1 MQHLKIFHQD
11 GLIYFDKFRVADL
24 VLLKTEDENKYLLTI
39 DINTFEGEHSADE
52 VTAIEKQFDTRLNPA
67 QMEFANAVYEDYVEL
82 ASPDDIDGLRIA
94 KEDSNEKYLY
104 FHWHV
109 FLRNNHLT
117 FRKTGS
123 IVQLHWTATGD
134 DAIHQHSEQ
143 AKDNAV
149 EIVCELNF
157 YVFTIDEWKAF
168 AKTGT
173 DRKHRHD
180 HLLRTEIT
188 AETHPHL
195 SDLGRAQKAWELAG
209 QSDNG

>member
-1 MQHLKIFHQD
+1 MQHIKIFHQD

-24 VLLKTEDENKYLLTI
+24 VLLKTEEENRYLLTI
-39 DINTFEGEHSADE
+39 DINTFEGVYSTDE
-52 VTAIEKQFDTRLNPA
+52 VTAIEKRFDTRLNPA

-82 ASPDDIDGLRIA
+82 SSPDDIDGLEIA

-109 FLRNNHLT
+109 FLRNNRLSFKKIGPT
-117 FRKTGS
+117 
-123 IVQLHWTATGD
+123 VQLHWTAIGE
-134 DAIHQHSEQ
+134 DAIHQYSGQ

-149 EIVCELNF
+149 DIVCELNF

-168 AKTGT
+168 AKTGS
-173 DRKHRHD
+173 DRKEKHY

-188 AETHPHL
+188 RETHPHL
-195 SDLGRAQKAWELAG
+195 TELGRAQRAWELAI
-209 QSDNG
+209 QSGNG